1 MDHSVFA
8 LAEQILERPDAV
20 LQFQHIQKTLAEEKE
35 RRHEFYEWIQE
46 DTKAEFINGEI
57 VIHSPVKRRHWNAS
71 TLLSRL
77 LSLFASINKLGQVG
91 VEKVM
96 ISLTRNDYEPDLVF
110 FSTEKAAAFTD
121 DQVLFPA
128 PDFVVEI
135 ISRKTAAID
144 RGIKKRDYALH
155 GIREYWII
163 DPAKMRIEQY
173 ILPTGDVEYFPAK
186 IHQYGHV
193 IESYAIAGFVI
204 PVEAVFEEAA
214 NVEAL
219 QKLLVGL

>member
-1 MDHSVFA
+1 MDHSGFS

-20 LQFQHIQKTLAEEKE
+20 LQFQHIQKTLTEEKE
-35 RRHEFYEWIQE
+35 RRQEFYEWIQE

-57 VIHSPVKRRHWNAS
+57 VIHSPVKRRHWKVS
-71 TLLSRL
+71 DLLSSI
-77 LSLFASINKLGQVG
+77 LSVYARINKLGSVG

-110 FSTEKAAAFTD
+110 FSAEKAAAFAD

-135 ISRKTAAID
+135 ISRKTASID
-144 RGIKKRDYALH
+144 RGIKKSDYALH

-173 ILPTGDVEYFPAK
+173 ILPAGDQEYFPAK
-186 IHQYGHV
+186 IHQYGHI
-193 IESYAIAGFVI
+193 IESYAIPGFAI

-219 QKLLVGL
+219 RNMMKG